1 MRLNNLALAGLAG
14 AAILGGGN
22 YFAMSASLGGGDVVI
37 PQLTGSGVRG
47 QAAFGKFCA
56 TCHGVDAGG
65 TGSGP
70 PLIHKLYHPGHHG
83 DMAFVMAAKRGARA
97 HHWNFGNMPP
107 VNGISDEEL
116 VDIIAFIREVQF
128 ANGIY

>member
-1 MRLNNLALAGLAG
+1 MRRNTFVVAGLAG
-14 AAILGGGN
+14 AVILGGGA
-22 YFAMSASLGGGDVVI
+22 YFAMSASQGGSKVVI
-37 PQLTGSGVRG
+37 PQLTETGVRG

-83 DMAFVMAAKRGARA
+83 DMAIVMAAKRGAHS

-107 VNGISDEEL
+107 VVGINEAEL
-116 VDIIAFIREVQF
+116 ADIIAFIREVQF

>member
-1 MRLNNLALAGLAG
+1 MRRNHLALAAMAG
-14 AAILGGGN
+14 AAVLGAGA
-22 YFAMSASLGGGDVVI
+22 YFAMAASQGGGVVI
-37 PQLTGSGVRG
+37 PQLTEAGARG

-56 TCHGVDAGG
+56 TCHGTDAGG

-107 VNGISDEEL
+107 VEGITDAEIA
-116 VDIIAFIREVQF
+116 DIVAFIRETQY
-128 ANGIY
+128 ANGVY